1 MKTLHS
7 TFTSLAPYLG
17 ALLLFGAFL
26 SWNHLIA
33 IDKRLFDITWNLA
46 IILLLYRYTDAPA
59 IAVSTIL
66 SWRIYDELTY
76 DTGIVNW
83 IDICVELPIILAITL
98 VKVYIIKYGRE
109 EVKGLL
115 YPIIGKI
122 KKV

>member
-7 TFTSLAPYLG
+7 TFTRIAPYLG
-17 ALLLFGAFL
+17 AMLLFSAFL
-26 SWNHLIA
+26 CWNLLID
-33 IDKRLFDITWNLA
+33 IDNRLFDITWNLA

-76 DTGIVNW
+76 DTGVVNW
-83 IDICVELPIILAITL
+83 VDICIELPIILAITL
-98 VKVYIIKYGRE
+98 VKVYIIQYGRE

-115 YPIIGKI
+115 CPIINKI

>member
-1 MKTLHS
+1 
-7 TFTSLAPYLG
+7 
-17 ALLLFGAFL
+17 LLLFGAFL

-83 IDICVELPIILAITL
+83 FDICVELPIILSITL